1 MIFFLILEI
10 MWICISFWKWDILLN
25 LSPFYFEYMG
35 FSKFGSGR
43 YEYFLLK
50 KKRTKN
56 KHLFFAIILYYIVIF
71 IWGIGKRK
79 HSGEKKKKIHYPP
92 NKIRY
97 KLFFFNIQ
105 EKHQIH
111 LKTLS

>member
-50 KKRTKN
+50 KKELKTN
-56 KHLFFAIILYYIVIF
+56 ICFLLLYCIIL
-71 IWGIGKRK
+71 
-79 HSGEKKKKIHYPP
+79 
-92 NKIRY
+92 
-97 KLFFFNIQ
+97 
-105 EKHQIH
+105 
-111 LKTLS
+111 